1 MIEKV
6 KSALSIV
13 FEIFIWTIT
22 FAVTGVAF
30 LFMGLFRHYGILC
43 LVAAIVLVG
52 GDKIINMLIE
62 SSKKEKENKEK
73 RMNRRNRDEC
83 NFVFYKLSDV

>member
-1 MIEKV
+1 MVWLIEKV

-13 FEIFIWTIT
+13 FEIFIWTLT

-30 LFMGLFRHYGILC
+30 IFMSLFRYYGILC

-52 GDKIINMLIE
+52 GDKIINMFHK
-62 SSKKEKENKEK
+62 SKNKET
-73 RMNRRNRDEC
+73 EEEE
-83 NFVFYKLSDV
+83 

>member
-13 FEIFIWTIT
+13 FEIFIWTLT

-30 LFMGLFRHYGILC
+30 IFMGLFRYYGILC

-52 GDKIINMLIE
+52 GDKIIDKIINMFH
-62 SSKKEKENKEK
+62 KGKNKET
-73 RMNRRNRDEC
+73 EEEE
-83 NFVFYKLSDV
+83 

>member
-6 KSALSIV
+6 KAALSIV
-13 FEIFIWTIT
+13 FEIFIWTLT

-30 LFMGLFRHYGILC
+30 IFISLFRYYGILC

-52 GDKIINMLIE
+52 GDKIINMFHK
-62 SSKKEKENKEK
+62 SKNKET
-73 RMNRRNRDEC
+73 EEEE
-83 NFVFYKLSDV
+83 

>member
-6 KSALSIV
+6 KAALSIV
-13 FEIFIWTIT
+13 FEIFIWTLA

-30 LFMGLFRHYGILC
+30 IFMSSFHYYGMLC

-52 GDKIINMLIE
+52 SDKIINMLIE
-62 SSKKEKENKEK
+62 SSKKRK
-73 RMNRRNRDEC
+73 RE
-83 NFVFYKLSDV
+83 

>member
-6 KSALSIV
+6 KAALSIV

-30 LFMGLFRHYGILC
+30 IFISLFRYYGILC

-62 SSKKEKENKEK
+62 SSKKKKKRIKKKE
-73 RMNRRNRDEC
+73 
-83 NFVFYKLSDV
+83 

>member
-6 KSALSIV
+6 KAILSIV
-13 FEIFIWTIT
+13 FEIFIWTLT

-30 LFMGLFRHYGILC
+30 IFISLFRYYGILC

-52 GDKIINMLIE
+52 GDKIINMFHK
-62 SSKKEKENKEK
+62 SKNKET
-73 RMNRRNRDEC
+73 EEEE
-83 NFVFYKLSDV
+83 

>member
-6 KSALSIV
+6 KATLSIV
-13 FEIFIWTIT
+13 SEIFIWTLT

-30 LFMGLFRHYGILC
+30 IFITLFRHYGILC

-52 GDKIINMLIE
+52 GDKIIHKFV
-62 SSKKEKENKEK
+62 KKKNNKENE
-73 RMNRRNRDEC
+73 EEE
-83 NFVFYKLSDV
+83 

>member
-30 LFMGLFRHYGILC
+30 LFMSLFRHYGILC

-52 GDKIINMLIE
+52 GDKIIDKIINMFHK
-62 SSKKEKENKEK
+62 SKNKET
-73 RMNRRNRDEC
+73 EEEE
-83 NFVFYKLSDV
+83 

>member
-22 FAVTGVAF
+22 FAVTGIAF
-30 LFMGLFRHYGILC
+30 LFMSLFRHYGILC

-52 GDKIINMLIE
+52 GDKIIHKFVE
-62 SSKKEKENKEK
+62 KKNNKEN
-73 RMNRRNRDEC
+73 DEEE
-83 NFVFYKLSDV
+83 

>member
-6 KSALSIV
+6 KAALSIV
-13 FEIFIWTIT
+13 FEIFIWTLA

-30 LFMGLFRHYGILC
+30 IFMSSFHYYGMLC

-52 GDKIINMLIE
+52 GDKIINMFYK
-62 SSKKEKENKEK
+62 SKNKET
-73 RMNRRNRDEC
+73 EEEE
-83 NFVFYKLSDV
+83 

>member
-6 KSALSIV
+6 KAALSIV
-13 FEIFIWTIT
+13 FEIFIWTLM

-30 LFMGLFRHYGILC
+30 IFLSLFRYYGILC

-52 GDKIINMLIE
+52 GDKIIHKFVE
-62 SSKKEKENKEK
+62 KKNNKENE
-73 RMNRRNRDEC
+73 EEE
-83 NFVFYKLSDV
+83 

>member
-13 FEIFIWTIT
+13 FERFTWTIT

-30 LFMGLFRHYGILC
+30 IFMSLFRYYGILC

-52 GDKIINMLIE
+52 GDKIINMFHK
-62 SSKKEKENKEK
+62 SKNKET
-73 RMNRRNRDEC
+73 EEEE
-83 NFVFYKLSDV
+83 

>member
-6 KSALSIV
+6 KVALSIV

-30 LFMGLFRHYGILC
+30 IFMSLFRYYGILC

-52 GDKIINMLIE
+52 GDKIINMFHK
-62 SSKKEKENKEK
+62 SKNKET
-73 RMNRRNRDEC
+73 EEEE
-83 NFVFYKLSDV
+83 

>member
-6 KSALSIV
+6 KAALSIV
-13 FEIFIWTIT
+13 FEILIWTLA

-30 LFMGLFRHYGILC
+30 LFMSLFRYYGILC

-52 GDKIINMLIE
+52 GDKIINMFHK
-62 SSKKEKENKEK
+62 SKNKET
-73 RMNRRNRDEC
+73 EEEE
-83 NFVFYKLSDV
+83 

>member
-30 LFMGLFRHYGILC
+30 LFMSLFRHYGILC

-52 GDKIINMLIE
+52 GDKIINMFHK
-62 SSKKEKENKEK
+62 SKNKET
-73 RMNRRNRDEC
+73 EEE
-83 NFVFYKLSDV
+83 VT

>member
-6 KSALSIV
+6 KATLSIV
-13 FEIFIWTIT
+13 FEIFIWTLT

-30 LFMGLFRHYGILC
+30 IFISLFRYYGILC

-52 GDKIINMLIE
+52 GDKIINMFHK
-62 SSKKEKENKEK
+62 SKNKET
-73 RMNRRNRDEC
+73 EEEE
-83 NFVFYKLSDV
+83 

>member
-6 KSALSIV
+6 KDALSIV
-13 FEIFIWTIT
+13 FEIFIWTLA

-30 LFMGLFRHYGILC
+30 IFISLFRYYGILC

-52 GDKIINMLIE
+52 GDKIIHKFVE
-62 SSKKEKENKEK
+62 KKNNKENE
-73 RMNRRNRDEC
+73 EEE
-83 NFVFYKLSDV
+83 

>member
-1 MIEKV
+1 MVWLIEKV

-30 LFMGLFRHYGILC
+30 LFMSLFRYYGILC

-52 GDKIINMLIE
+52 GDKIINMFHK
-62 SSKKEKENKEK
+62 SKNKET
-73 RMNRRNRDEC
+73 EEEE
-83 NFVFYKLSDV
+83 

>member
-30 LFMGLFRHYGILC
+30 IFISLFRYYGILC

-52 GDKIINMLIE
+52 GDKIINMFHK
-62 SSKKEKENKEK
+62 SKNKET
-73 RMNRRNRDEC
+73 EEEE
-83 NFVFYKLSDV
+83 

>member
-6 KSALSIV
+6 KSTLSIV

-30 LFMGLFRHYGILC
+30 LFMSLFRYYGILC

-52 GDKIINMLIE
+52 GDKIINMFHK
-62 SSKKEKENKEK
+62 SKNKET
-73 RMNRRNRDEC
+73 EEEE
-83 NFVFYKLSDV
+83 

>member
-6 KSALSIV
+6 KATLSIV
-13 FEIFIWTIT
+13 SEIFIWTLT

-30 LFMGLFRHYGILC
+30 IFITLFRHYGILC

-52 GDKIINMLIE
+52 GDKIINMFYK
-62 SSKKEKENKEK
+62 SKNKET
-73 RMNRRNRDEC
+73 EEEE
-83 NFVFYKLSDV
+83 

>member
-1 MIEKV
+1 MVWLIEKV

-30 LFMGLFRHYGILC
+30 LFMSLFRYYGILC
-43 LVAAIVLVG
+43 LVATIVLVG
-52 GDKIINMLIE
+52 GDKIINMFHK
-62 SSKKEKENKEK
+62 SKNKET
-73 RMNRRNRDEC
+73 EEEE
-83 NFVFYKLSDV
+83 

>member
-13 FEIFIWTIT
+13 FEIFIWTLT

-30 LFMGLFRHYGILC
+30 IFISLFRYYGILC

-52 GDKIINMLIE
+52 GDKIINMFHK
-62 SSKKEKENKEK
+62 SKNKET
-73 RMNRRNRDEC
+73 EEEE
-83 NFVFYKLSDV
+83 